1 MKRLKFRAICE
12 NHLYNKAYSKGKRA
26 VTRTIAVYV
35 LPDYMAERLRRA
47 HPQHIRVNR
56 IGLATSKKLGGAV
69 VRNRVKRILREAYRE
84 VEREKTIKTGYLVV
98 IAAREAA
105 VTKKSTELARDLTYA
120 LDKLNL
126 LAP

>member
-1 MKRLKFRAICE
+1 MKFRAICE

-26 VTRTIAVYV
+26 VTRTLAVYL

-56 IGLATSKKLGGAV
+56 IGLAVGKKIGGAV

-84 VEREKTIKTGYLVV
+84 VAKTRTIKTGYLVV

-105 VTKKSTELARDLTYA
+105 ISKKSTDLARDLSYA
-120 LDKLNL
+120 LDKLGL
-126 LAP
+126 FVS